1 MYSFYACGAQKHKK
15 GSQMDSL
22 FMLLGFARAKAA
34 HKYVGEIDPQWGG
47 VKSFLKTELNAL
59 SNMAKSK
66 KKS

>member
-1 MYSFYACGAQKHKK
+1 
-15 GSQMDSL
+15 
-22 FMLLGFARAKAA
+22 MLLGFALAKAA